1 MSALNARGA
10 PMKAFLVL
18 LALVVT
24 VFIFAY
30 SSPTTAPV
38 DAAKPVQATEVP
50 WDQRGSAI
58 TQGGPIIR
66 EWVVNYVSSDLYN
79 HNFILEFE
87 PGGRP
92 FQTTQTSKATNRK
105 NRVAIINLLKA
116 AATRQDKQIA
126 ADINLAQVA
135 WDAGGT
141 KDRDDASNKLFDDLI
156 KIKITGKEAI
166 SYDPAS
172 PWGQIIASLERRLA
186 DDDKSEAKDNANESA
201 LSDAKRAAGTR

>member
-1 MSALNARGA
+1 
-10 PMKAFLVL
+10 MKAFLVL
-18 LALVVT
+18 LALVLT
-24 VFIFAY
+24 AFIFTY

-38 DAAKPVQATEVP
+38 DPPKPARATEVP

-58 TQGGPIIR
+58 TPGGPIIR

-87 PGGRP
+87 PDGRP
-92 FQTTQTSKATNRK
+92 FQTTQTSKAANRI
-105 NRVAIINLLKA
+105 NRVKIINLMKV

-141 KDRDDASNKLFDDLI
+141 KDRDDATNKLFDDLI
-156 KIKITGKEAI
+156 KIKITGNEAI
-166 SYDPAS
+166 SYDSAS

-186 DDDKSEAKDNANESA
+186 DNDKLEAKDNANERA
-201 LSDAKRAAGTR
+201 LNDAKRAAGAR